1 MTRIID
7 IDFSKPLETEIGKEP
22 EWSFWWFI
30 TSPFGINYEVERCW
44 YSNYNTLNSSIN
56 IGHIL

>member
-7 IDFSKPLETEIGKEP
+7 IDFSKPLEIEIGKEP

-30 TSPFGINYEVERCW
+30 TSRFGINYEVKRCW
-44 YSNYNTLNSSIN
+44 
-56 IGHIL
+56 